1 MEEEEEE
8 EEKTGTSVWST
19 FTTLPLILGRCVI
32 TDHGVGEDE
41 EIPSL
46 VDVYDIA
53 VDIGKVS
60 GEQKGPQTIFF
71 SSSGI
76 QNLSF
81 SNNLWMFDMDKDAD
95 SNIGDARMKPNMNI

>member
-1 MEEEEEE
+1 MRVAE
-8 EEKTGTSVWST
+8 
-19 FTTLPLILGRCVI
+19 
-32 TDHGVGEDE
+32 DGVGGVGDDE

-81 SNNLWMFDMDKDAD
+81 SNNLWMFGMDNDAN
-95 SNIGDARMKPNMNI
+95 SNIGDAMLIIG

>member
-8 EEKTGTSVWST
+8 GEKTGTSLWST

-32 TDHGVGEDE
+32 TDHGHDGVGEDE
-41 EIPSL
+41 ETLSL

-76 QNLSF
+76 QNLRFFKQS
-81 SNNLWMFDMDKDAD
+81 LDVWY
-95 SNIGDARMKPNMNI
+95 G

>member
-1 MEEEEEE
+1 M
-8 EEKTGTSVWST
+8 
-19 FTTLPLILGRCVI
+19 R
-32 TDHGVGEDE
+32 DHENGVDGVGEDE
-41 EIPSL
+41 EILSL

-71 SSSGI
+71 FSSWI

-81 SNNLWMFDMDKDAD
+81 TNNLCMFGMDNDVN
-95 SNIGDARMKPNMNI
+95 SNIDDAMLIIG